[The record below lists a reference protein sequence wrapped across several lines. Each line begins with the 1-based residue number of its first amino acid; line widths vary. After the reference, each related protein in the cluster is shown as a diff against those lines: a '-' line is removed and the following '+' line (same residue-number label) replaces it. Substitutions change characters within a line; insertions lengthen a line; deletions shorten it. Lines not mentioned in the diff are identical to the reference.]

1 MKKHLLYFASVL
13 FLAGFYPAA
22 QVQAQTSTY
31 IPVMPFV
38 GLVNALAAQ
47 KAANNGI
54 AAKTTTTVTYRGQ
67 TFQMKRTAD
76 SILTGSATDRIKQ
89 LETQLTYCYATL
101 LADTLNATCPP
112 ERQATIRA
120 TLKYIDLARPN
131 WDQKAYRD
139 EFRFYL
145 GEDKRRN
152 RAIDRATN

>member
-1 MKKHLLYFASVL
+1 MKRHLLYFASALLLVS
-13 FLAGFYPAA
+13 FYPAA

-38 GLVNALAAQ
+38 GLVGALAAQ
-47 KAANNGI
+47 KAANNAL

-76 SILTGSATDRIKQ
+76 SILTGSATDRIEQ
-89 LETQLTYCYATL
+89 LENQLAFCYKVL
-101 LADTLNATCPP
+101 LADTINSTCPP

-120 TLKYIDLARPN
+120 TIKYIDLARPN

-139 EFRFYL
+139 EFKFYL
-145 GEDKRRN
+145 AEDKRRN
-152 RAIDRATN
+152 RAINRATN